1 MAPCRPMDF
10 SGLSRGARHAEKAWL
25 QRLCGR
31 DGALEGACL
40 GHGHL
45 ICWQTGPKIEREVAG
60 GSILAGSVLLAK
72 TKTVDVDIK
81 AITDQV
87 L

>member
-1 MAPCRPMDF
+1 M
-10 SGLSRGARHAEKAWL
+10 
-25 QRLCGR
+25 
-31 DGALEGACL
+31 
-40 GHGHL
+40 
-45 ICWQTGPKIEREVAG
+45 AG